1 MQNLSSFLS
10 KKPYSSS
17 SPLKTIQQQELV
29 SYTVCFLKTKF
40 LIFMSL
46 LPSVA
51 TLFCLHCPLPADQ
64 LCSVLS
70 PPLLD
75 LLDVLDANGTAA
87 TGTERPRLFPG
98 WAFPR
103 NDQWLTVGMEKKVRH
118 TMERILPSHN
128 YSYTVYS
135 PWPNWLLKWNESI

>member
-1 MQNLSSFLS
+1 
-10 KKPYSSS
+10 
-17 SPLKTIQQQELV
+17 
-29 SYTVCFLKTKF
+29 
-40 LIFMSL
+40 MSL

-51 TLFCLHCPLPADQ
+51 TLFSVHYPLPADQ

-87 TGTERPRLFPG
+87 TGTEGSRLFPG

-103 NDQWLTVGMEKKVRH
+103 NDQ
-118 TMERILPSHN
+118 
-128 YSYTVYS
+128 
-135 PWPNWLLKWNESI
+135 